1 MLANRRTLCDSGRDR
16 KEMISVN
23 DNQRQDVDRNAARHE
38 DLREFQAI
46 LVEAVDYHREE
57 HEQRERGRDDDVA
70 YDREGAGNAD
80 YVRDQ
85 DKHEQRVVSG
95 KNFIPSAPALERIIV
110 ATNS

>member
-1 MLANRRTLCDSGRDR
+1 MNREGFCAAPERDLSQACASSPPNLVAP
-16 KEMISVN
+16 EVLL
-23 DNQRQDVDRNAARHE
+23 E
-38 DLREFQAI
+38 EFQAI